1 MGQLVKQKA
10 SSVTG
15 KNHYAEAEL
24 QAYGTKKRTF
34 PPCALCELLGDKQ
47 KIAHTHSVDYC
58 FANPLSKKCIQ
69 KVAWNRM
76 QDLKELALK

>member
-1 MGQLVKQKA
+1 M
-10 SSVTG
+10 
-15 KNHYAEAEL
+15 Y
-24 QAYGTKKRTF
+24 

-47 KIAHTHSVDYC
+47 KIAHTHSVHYC

-76 QDLKELALK
+76 QDLKELASK